1 MPGGTGAITDFPRGP
16 NAGLYY
22 YDGHGAMRPTRQNFP
37 VAAVPS
43 FTDLR

>member
-1 MPGGTGAITDFPRGP
+1 MNAGRDRRDHRLPGP

-22 YDGHGAMRPTRQNFP
+22 YDGHGAMQPTRQNFP